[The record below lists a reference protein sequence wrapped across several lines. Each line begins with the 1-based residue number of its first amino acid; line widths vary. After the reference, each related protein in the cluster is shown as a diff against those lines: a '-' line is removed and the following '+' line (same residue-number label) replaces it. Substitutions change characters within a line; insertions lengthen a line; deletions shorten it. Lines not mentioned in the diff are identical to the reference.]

1 VLDPYAKANERI
13 RSRSR
18 GRAADPQERDTDRLI
33 RSASQD
39 LGATVEAAVGLVFDA
54 VERVGLRSLEDA
66 ARSGVLT
73 DAAWAPRAVRGVR
86 YASSRLPGSSG
97 RMVSGFTAFVLRNGL
112 TVVRELRERLESTRR
127 DARSPG
133 DGAVEGAPAPAPAPA
148 RERSGKARARRVK
161 RPEKRVNRRSSGGE

>member
-1 VLDPYAKANERI
+1 VIDPYAKANERI

-18 GRAADPQERDTDRLI
+18 GRAADPREREDDRLI
-33 RSASQD
+33 RSAGQD
-39 LGATVEAAVGLVFDA
+39 VGAAVEAAVGLVFDA

-112 TVVRELRERLESTRR
+112 TVVRELRERLERTRR
-127 DARSPG
+127 DVRSPG
-133 DGAVEGAPAPAPAPA
+133 DGEAGGLPAPAGPPA
-148 RERSGKARARRVK
+148 RERPEKARARRVK
-161 RPEKRVNRRSSGGE
+161 RPGKRVSRRPSRRE